1 MQGLATWKFRAITT
15 LAGIILAATSAQ
27 AFDLTGTWEG
37 TYTCKGSNQG
47 VKDAYEEALVAQ
59 ITQAGN
65 AIGAAITFSGTPYKY
80 NGIAVAN
87 ATKPDKGD
95 VVLVL
100 CGSDDD
106 LSTGAYDEIG
116 RFSIV
121 TKPAKGTGSLKGSS
135 QFSTPSPAAYTCKW
149 KLKRTDPA
157 NPVVTT
163 ACP

>member
-1 MQGLATWKFRAITT
+1 MRGLATWKLRTILT
-15 LAGIILAATSAQ
+15 LAGIILAATSAR

-37 TYTCKGSNQG
+37 TYKCKGSNQG
-47 VKDAYEEALVAQ
+47 VKDVSEDDIVAQ
-59 ITQAGN
+59 ITQVGN
-65 AIGAAITFSGTPYKY
+65 AIGAAITFSGNPFKY

-87 ATKPDKGD
+87 AAKPDKGD

-100 CGSDDD
+100 CDSDDD
-106 LSTGAYDEIG
+106 LSTGAFDELG

-135 QFSTPSPAAYTCKW
+135 QYSSPSPAAYTCKW

-157 NPVVTT
+157 DPQVTT